1 MNIIDI
7 SEISKLI
14 KFIEDKNVL
23 SFKLGDNLNHV
34 KKYFTGL
41 DFNEIKN
48 KYFYLLSYMNVEY
61 TFINNSLNT
70 IQIEID
76 KPSGNCIKIA
86 DFSYDSILSEL
97 KTNKIPITKE
107 AKGELIILEQ
117 NVKLIFNNDYLVEI
131 YFLS

>member
-1 MNIIDI
+1 MYVIT
-7 SEISKLI
+7 
-14 KFIEDKNVL
+14 
-23 SFKLGDNLNHV
+23 
-34 KKYFTGL
+34 KYFTGL

-61 TFINNSLNT
+61 TFINNLLDT